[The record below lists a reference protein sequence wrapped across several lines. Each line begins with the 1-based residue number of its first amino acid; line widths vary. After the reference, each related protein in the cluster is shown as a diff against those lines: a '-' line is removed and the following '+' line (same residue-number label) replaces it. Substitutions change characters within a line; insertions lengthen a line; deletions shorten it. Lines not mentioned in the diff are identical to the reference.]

1 MEREAIMAVVNQVFI
16 MTFTPAAIPQSE
28 LVGFTR
34 MFSDRLA
41 AKDAVFAGLV
51 AQMGKGVKVDIS
63 AQLHSTTM
71 HTPQVMQ
78 NTLAGWMKNMN
89 QTFNPQYCVNLFVH
103 AMKDP
108 KGMENYVL
116 FYFLLK

>member
-1 MEREAIMAVVNQVFI
+1 MAVVNQVFI

-89 QTFNPQYCVNLFVH
+89 QSFNPQYGVNFFVH

>member
-1 MEREAIMAVVNQVFI
+1 MAVVTQLFI

-41 AKDAVFAGLV
+41 AKDAAFAGLI
-51 AQMGKGVKVDIS
+51 AQVGKGVKIDIS

-78 NTLAGWMKNMN
+78 NTLAGWMKNLN
-89 QTFNPQYCVNLFVH
+89 QPFNPQYGINFFVH

-108 KGMENYVL
+108 KGLENYVL

>member
-1 MEREAIMAVVNQVFI
+1 MAIVSQLFI
-16 MTFTPAAIPQSE
+16 MTFTPAAIPQNE

-41 AKDAVFAGLV
+41 AKDAVFASLV
-51 AQMGKGVKVDIS
+51 AQLGKDVKVDIS
-63 AQLHSTTM
+63 AQLHSSTM

-78 NTLAGWMKNMN
+78 NTLAGWMKNLN
-89 QTFNPQYCVNLFVH
+89 QKFTPQYGVNFFVH

-116 FYFLLK
+116 FYFVLK